1 MLLLKNCAQVVF
13 SQNGKPRIGKDLA
26 KIETKENVDVLIENG
41 RFTKI
46 GSVWVLRLSHEVQLF
61 LIILYFYGN
70 VFGIF
75 WIKWGRGGI
84 HCQQGVGKR
93 FKKKTFSQ
101 KSWLDFSKKIWVKK
115 VG

>member
-70 VFGIF
+70 VFGI
-75 WIKWGRGGI
+75 
-84 HCQQGVGKR
+84 HCQQGVG
-93 FKKKTFSQ
+93 TLS
-101 KSWLDFSKKIWVKK
+101 LDFQATSKLT
-115 VG
+115 GFNLSQRC